1 MTGESSKENVAPSDA
16 DEYESQRHAIEAL
29 KAEISE
35 LRYTV
40 ESTKA
45 AAEINQIEQDSELR
59 KARQL
64 ADDEFKKKQDADGD
78 KNAALRQLEQAQR
91 ELQQL
96 RAQHDV
102 EKAEL
107 QRSAKVAEDQA
118 RLLREQLDD
127 AQAAKDEA
135 ARFEEKTI
143 ADLKAQMEIN
153 ANKFA
158 ELQDTIKARDD
169 ALEAI
174 QNQLHEKETENDNLE
189 AQVIRLKA
197 QTGDTE
203 TMTVIRREL
212 SEQVAH
218 IRNLEATN
226 REQLT
231 ELRHLRQSHK
241 AVGIVEEEKAS
252 LRRKLDDAEA
262 IKAELATERRQREQL
277 EAEHFA
283 WAAYLEREGQAEFDS
298 PEAVARA
305 LVQERFESAAQLEK
319 IGSLRSEILER
330 DAVIQDLEQ
339 AKLNMA
345 SELERLNMTGG
356 SSAEKARMRL
366 ERQRALAD
374 KEVKLLREQLKMYE
388 SDITLQ
394 TENLDAK
401 KTQRIEELEKLLD
414 ESKAQVKDLE
424 SQVSSFEASLS
435 SPAPVAGKKRSAPD
449 DTDSSHQQHEQVGQL
464 ARKNR
469 ALQDDLDSLKT
480 KYKVIEKEL
489 SVARDQLAAVRRTSS
504 VRILELH
511 DNPTA
516 KHEGVKQT
524 AINELRTEN
533 EDLRKLIYDGETGV
547 TSLQVVPV
555 STLVALQR
563 DVQTARDETAS
574 ALKRCRRLK
583 EVWTDKSSEFKEAV
597 FALLGWHV
605 TFIPTNKMRVES
617 VYYASETD
625 EHERAITFD
634 GERGSMKFGGG
645 PKSEFAMKLSDLTK
659 YWVREKNCI
668 PGFLAALT
676 LEFYEEAVQEGRQL

>member
-1 MTGESSKENVAPSDA
+1 MTSDSSKENVAPSDA

-45 AAEINQIEQDSELR
+45 AAEIKQIEQGSELR
-59 KARQL
+59 KAKQL

-78 KNAALRQLEQAQR
+78 KNAALRQLDQTQR
-91 ELQQL
+91 ELHEL
-96 RAQHDV
+96 RAQHDA

-107 QRSAKVAEDQA
+107 QRTARAAEDQA

-127 AQAAKDEA
+127 VQAAKDEA
-135 ARFEEKTI
+135 ARLEERKV
-143 ADLKAQMEIN
+143 ADLKAQMEMD
-153 ANKFA
+153 ANKIS
-158 ELQDTIKARDD
+158 ELRDTIQARDN
-169 ALEAI
+169 ALDVM
-174 QNQLHEKETENDNLE
+174 QNQLNDKDMENGNLE

-197 QTGDTE
+197 QTGDAE
-203 TMTVIRREL
+203 TMSVIRREL

-231 ELRHLRQSHK
+231 ELRHLRQSYK
-241 AVGIVEEEKAS
+241 AVAIVEEEKAS
-252 LRRKLDDAEA
+252 LKRKLNDAEA
-262 IKAELATERRQREQL
+262 TKAELATERRQRQQL

-298 PEAVARA
+298 PEAIARA
-305 LVQERFESAAQLEK
+305 LVQERYESASQLEK
-319 IGSLRSEILER
+319 IGSLQSDILER

-339 AKLNMA
+339 AKSNMA
-345 SELERLNMTGG
+345 SEMEKLNLTGG
-356 SSAEKARMRL
+356 SLAEKARMRL
-366 ERQRALAD
+366 ERQRALAE
-374 KEVKLLREQLKMYE
+374 KEVKLLRDQLQMYE
-388 SDITLQ
+388 SDITFQ
-394 TENLDAK
+394 PGNLDEK
-401 KTQRIEELEKLLD
+401 KMQRIEQLEKLLD
-414 ESKAQVKDLE
+414 DSKAQVKDLE
-424 SQVSSFEASLS
+424 SQVNFFEASFSNLA
-435 SPAPVAGKKRSAPD
+435 PAAGKKRSAPD
-449 DTDSSHQQHEQVGQL
+449 EPDSPQREQVGQL

-480 KYKVIEKEL
+480 KFKVMEKEL
-489 SVARDQLAAVRRTSS
+489 SVARDQLAAARRASN
-504 VRILELH
+504 VRILELQ

-516 KHEGVKQT
+516 KHEAVKQT

-547 TSLQVVPV
+547 TSFQVVPV

-563 DVQTARDETAS
+563 EIQIAREDTSS
-574 ALKRCRRLK
+574 ALKKCRRLK

-625 EHERAITFD
+625 EYERAITFD

-645 PKSEFAMKLSDLTK
+645 PKSEFAMKLSDLTN
-659 YWVREKNCI
+659 YWVREKKCI

-676 LEFYEEAVQEGRQL
+676 LELYEQAVQEDRVP

>member
-1 MTGESSKENVAPSDA
+1 MTSDSSKENVAPSDA

-45 AAEINQIEQDSELR
+45 AAEIKQIEQGSELR
-59 KARQL
+59 KAKQL

-78 KNAALRQLEQAQR
+78 KNAALRQLDQTQR
-91 ELQQL
+91 ELHEL
-96 RAQHDV
+96 RAQHDA

-107 QRSAKVAEDQA
+107 QRTARAAEDQA

-127 AQAAKDEA
+127 VQAAKDEA
-135 ARFEEKTI
+135 ARLEERKV
-143 ADLKAQMEIN
+143 ADLKAQMEMD
-153 ANKFA
+153 ANKIS
-158 ELQDTIKARDD
+158 ELRDTIQARDN
-169 ALEAI
+169 ALDVM
-174 QNQLHEKETENDNLE
+174 QNQLNDKDMENGNLE

-197 QTGDTE
+197 QTGDAE
-203 TMTVIRREL
+203 TMSVIRREL

-241 AVGIVEEEKAS
+241 AVAIVEEEKAS
-252 LRRKLDDAEA
+252 LKRKLNDAEA
-262 IKAELATERRQREQL
+262 TKAELATERRQRQQL

-298 PEAVARA
+298 PEAIARA
-305 LVQERFESAAQLEK
+305 LVQERYESASQLEK
-319 IGSLRSEILER
+319 IGSLQSDILER

-339 AKLNMA
+339 AKSNMA
-345 SELERLNMTGG
+345 SEMEKLNLTGG
-356 SSAEKARMRL
+356 SLAEKARMRL
-366 ERQRALAD
+366 ERQRALAE
-374 KEVKLLREQLKMYE
+374 KEVKLLRDQLQMYE
-388 SDITLQ
+388 SDITFQ
-394 TENLDAK
+394 PGNLDEK
-401 KTQRIEELEKLLD
+401 KMQRIEQLEKLLD
-414 ESKAQVKDLE
+414 DSKAQVKDLE
-424 SQVSSFEASLS
+424 SQVNFFEASFSNL
-435 SPAPVAGKKRSAPD
+435 APTAGKKRSAPD
-449 DTDSSHQQHEQVGQL
+449 EPDSPQREQVGQL

-480 KYKVIEKEL
+480 KFKVMEKEL
-489 SVARDQLAAVRRTSS
+489 SVARDQLAAARRASN
-504 VRILELH
+504 VRILELQ

-516 KHEGVKQT
+516 KHEAVKQT

-547 TSLQVVPV
+547 TSFQVVPV

-563 DVQTARDETAS
+563 EIQIAREDTSS
-574 ALKRCRRLK
+574 ALKKCRRLK

-625 EHERAITFD
+625 EYERAITFD

-645 PKSEFAMKLSDLTK
+645 PKSEFAMKLSDLTN
-659 YWVREKNCI
+659 YWVREKKCI

-676 LEFYEEAVQEGRQL
+676 LELYEQAVQEDRVP